1 MGDQERK
8 GGGGVQIRG
17 IWMPRLPGRKGGDD
31 TCRPLSLFSAHPFA
45 VVISR
50 QRRRV
55 QLMRIRQQEERKE
68 KRRKK
73 RPPRAPSRASRAPP
87 RPGPPDPAYRRR
99 PVPIKRFNGDVLSP
113 VSTPSPS
120 NLNGVKGVYKLHPS
134 RTGLSPGA
142 GHCLEGLVFV
152 PPIKTPAPGA

>member
-1 MGDQERK
+1 MEIPFGRCETRK
-8 GGGGVQIRG
+8 EKEGEVLDKGNLEAWSPWV
-17 IWMPRLPGRKGGDD
+17 GREEMRASE
-31 TCRPLSLFSAHPFA
+31 TLLCPPVT

-73 RPPRAPSRASRAPP
+73 RPPRAPSRGPRAPP
-87 RPGPPDPAYRRR
+87 RPRPPDPAYRRR

-113 VSTPSPS
+113 VSTLSPSSPNREAGNVIESVQVRTGPSPGS
-120 NLNGVKGVYKLHPS
+120 
-134 RTGLSPGA
+134 
-142 GHCLEGLVFV
+142 GHCLEDLLLVHSL
-152 PPIKTPAPGA
+152 